1 MFRLALEFRR
11 KERKS
16 ACCMLL
22 VLCHEFQDESFSYQ
36 LLFYK
41 WKHFRSRSCFELTE
55 ELTFQ
60 CKPLRCAPKLFP
72 IPRPSCLL
80 TLKAT
85 ATAPHLLVQGISQP
99 APPWCWHGSCLTGD
113 ELSPL
118 LCDRASCR
126 KHSQQLPI
134 KGNPAKTAS
143 AISWGL
149 SPSQTLAIN
158 NTQKPSAHCQGGLQK
173 GWGNSIRTFHLACA
187 LSAHSRN

>member
-1 MFRLALEFRR
+1 M
-11 KERKS
+11 
-16 ACCMLL
+16 
-22 VLCHEFQDESFSYQ
+22 
-36 LLFYK
+36 
-41 WKHFRSRSCFELTE
+41 ELTE

-72 IPRPSCLL
+72 LPRPSCLL
-80 TLKAT
+80 TCECSRNT
-85 ATAPHLLVQGISQP
+85 VPHLLVQGTSQP
-99 APPWCWHGSCLTGD
+99 APPWCWHGSCHMGD
-113 ELSPL
+113 ALSPL

-158 NTQKPSAHCQGGLQK
+158 NTQKPSAYCQGGLQK
-173 GWGNSIRTFHLACA
+173 GWGNSIPTFHLACA